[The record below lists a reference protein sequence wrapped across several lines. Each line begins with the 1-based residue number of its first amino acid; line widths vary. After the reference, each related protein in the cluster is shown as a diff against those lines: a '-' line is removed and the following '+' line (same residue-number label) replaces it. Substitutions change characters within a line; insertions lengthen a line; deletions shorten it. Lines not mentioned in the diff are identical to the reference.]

1 MWVVI
6 IDHLS
11 LSKLKRMNKQL
22 FECIKG
28 YATQENV
35 VCMQGDVVKIID
47 MEEGNITLE
56 GVAGYSAGVIID
68 FSPRVIAEHFKSI
81 HLKYSI

>member
-1 MWVVI
+1 ME
-6 IDHLS
+6 
-11 LSKLKRMNKQL
+11 NQL

-28 YATQENV
+28 YATETNI

-47 MEEGNITLE
+47 MEEGWVTLE
-56 GVAGYSAGVIID
+56 GVAGYCEGIMVD
-68 FSPRVIAEHFKSI
+68 FAPSMVVEHFKSI

>member
-1 MWVVI
+1 M
-6 IDHLS
+6 
-11 LSKLKRMNKQL
+11 KKQL

-35 VCMQGDVVKIID
+35 VCVQGDVVKIID
-47 MEEGNITLE
+47 MEEGNVTLE
-56 GVAGYSAGVIID
+56 GVAGFCEGIIID
-68 FSPRVIAEHFKSI
+68 FSPKIMIEHFKSI

>member
-1 MWVVI
+1 M
-6 IDHLS
+6 
-11 LSKLKRMNKQL
+11 KKNL

-47 MEEGNITLE
+47 MEEGNVTIE
-56 GVAGYSAGVIID
+56 GVAGYCEGVIID
-68 FSPRVIAEHFKSI
+68 FSPEIIVEHFKSI
-81 HLKYSI
+81 HLKYNI